1 MDSKKVHI
9 GLDLG
14 IASVGWSI
22 VDENQ
27 NIIAQGAHLF
37 PQLTDPKTNTK
48 YGEGTRGVKRRT
60 RRSLARRRQRK
71 LDFLNM
77 IDQYNDNNQYKLLKT
92 GKLSSLYNKEYQS
105 LFGFTKEN
113 SSTSFL
119 LNEINKYDVYKIWK
133 DGFDR
138 ELNPKELFTFLY
150 FKLSM
155 RGSFHINDK
164 TIESSSYET
173 SLLKN
178 HFENKILANIG
189 KYRSEKNSDE
199 PFSIYNN
206 WNDIECIL
214 RNCKY
219 INEQF
224 INDYKNIFMRHREF
238 SKGPG
243 SYKLGKHQSPWG
255 IQASDKDNP
264 TKPEFEN
271 LWDSKIGY
279 CNISLY
285 NCAGNYEKT
294 EKKLNNF
301 FFIGSLSNLISQLVY
316 LKIDEK
322 DNKYYLDKIIE
333 MVNYYILR
341 HENITKNRIKNYF
354 KENGINNIDNIKGFP
369 TTKDKTDSNF
379 ESLEKITQYFD
390 KEKPI
395 IRKKDFNIKLD
406 WQKLCEL
413 EEIRFVIASKFFEKA
428 TEKDNIQNKDLQV
441 SKHELARIIKEKNKQ
456 DIFDYFDIEIDEFLN
471 FNKIKETDFNGT
483 YNYGKT
489 AYYDYVDN
497 FFRNPSETNGFGT
510 HYKNEISKSKKY
522 IYKFSKNNSNYLP
535 EKLFD
540 KMDFISPNVKNTLLE
555 SIRVL
560 NRILRQ
566 YIYKLNLKVESIMLE
581 STSDNDKNTFSL
593 YSKQKKEDIVKEQN
607 WYEKRRKD
615 AELFCKENSIPLEGK
630 NWKKVALWKEQGE
643 YDLYTGKK
651 IPRSEIIECQID
663 HIIPESKSFNTKLE
677 NLVLTKDNNWKSNK
691 VPMEFATTEIIELW
705 DKLYKIDEKSNKK
718 DFETKYKELKINNL
732 KTTREDLNKINF
744 INRNLSETTYAI
756 SKFIEALRFYK
767 EQYLLNDRI
776 DDIKNE
782 NNKITLL
789 KDMQIR
795 SINGYYSQ
803 KLRKLFGL
811 DKKDREISNHHA
823 HDASLIAI
831 FSSIE
836 KINKF
841 YNFQLSK
848 TAKHYVIE
856 NRQKDKEK
864 ENTDFQFSPYH
875 YLKSHKH
882 DLKLENIAETIDKTK
897 CIFSF
902 KKVTILPKRK
912 KWDSMD
918 INEQFKYLES
928 IKPKQLFNEEQLTSY
943 IVDNHGNCRQK
954 SYYSLITGDESKI
967 WDLFIFIKKQLVEK
981 FNNDESK
988 IKDID
993 FNEFDSDKFFY
1004 NFISSREI
1012 IYRLY
1017 SLIKSEIRD
1026 DISELSEEELKDIK
1040 KRNIFSNYLNNIFI
1054 NNQLD
1059 GVFDPRLNR
1068 ILNKEFDKIYIDK
1081 FCKEYIPIIQNNRL
1095 QLISK
1100 IRIVTKSFDPDW
1112 KLSNKKLSRN
1122 NIFMK
1127 NDEIKTTNNPE
1138 RFLRNTTYVGA
1149 NHKAYILLKYKNNND
1164 KEIMNYFVIDQ
1175 FNKIID
1181 EPKNS
1186 EKVLLIDKNKWYKI
1200 NNDIYKISYLHPYNH
1215 NFTIKC
1221 ISDKNKKSITKTLSG
1236 FIKSEDLLD
1245 KNIYKIICKQ
1255 NKEI

>member
-1 MDSKKVHI
+1 MTNKKVHI

-27 NIIAQGAHLF
+27 VIIAQGSHLF
-37 PQLTDPKTNTK
+37 DQLTDPKTNTK
-48 YGEGTRGVKRRT
+48 YGEGIRGLTRRT
-60 RRSLARRRQRK
+60 RRTLSRRRQRK

-92 GKLSSLYNKEYQS
+92 GKLSKLFKNEYQAI
-105 LFGFTKEN
+105 FGFTKEY

-119 LNEINKYDVYKIWK
+119 LNDINKYDVYKIWK
-133 DGFDR
+133 EGFDR
-138 ELNPKELFTFLY
+138 ELNPKELFAFLY

-164 TIESSSYET
+164 TIESSSYDT
-173 SLLKN
+173 SLLKK
-178 HFENKILANIG
+178 HFQDKILLNVG
-189 KYRSEKNSDE
+189 KYRSSTNSDE
-199 PFSIYNN
+199 PFGIYNN
-206 WNDIECIL
+206 WNDIEYIL
-214 RNCKY
+214 KKCQY
-219 INEQF
+219 VSSQF

-243 SYKLGKHQSPWG
+243 SYKLGKYQSPWG
-255 IQASDKDNP
+255 IQANDKNNP
-264 TKPEFEN
+264 TKPKYEN
-271 LWDSKIGY
+271 LWDSKIGF

-285 NCAGNYEKT
+285 NCGGNYEKT

-301 FFIGSLSNLISQLVY
+301 FFLGSLSNLISQLIY
-316 LKIDEK
+316 LKIGEK
-322 DNKYYLDKIIE
+322 DNKEYINQIIE
-333 MVNYYILR
+333 MVNYYILK
-341 HENITKNRIKNYF
+341 HENITKKRIKDYF
-354 KENGINNIDNIKGFP
+354 KTKGIGNIDNIKGFP
-369 TTKDKTDSNF
+369 TTKDKLDSNF
-379 ESLEKITQYFD
+379 ESLDKITQYFE

-395 IRKKDFNIKLD
+395 IRKKDFNIQLD
-406 WQKLCEL
+406 WQKLYEL
-413 EEIRFVIASKFFEKA
+413 ENIRFIIASKYFEKA
-428 TEKDNIQNKDLQV
+428 TEKDNIQNKDLRG
-441 SKHELARIIKEKNKQ
+441 SKQELEEIIKQKNNQ
-456 DIFDYFDIEIDEFLN
+456 AIFDYFNVDIDAFLN

-489 AYYDYVDN
+489 SYYDYIDN
-497 FFRNPSETNGFGT
+497 FFRNPSQTKGFSV
-510 HYKNEISKSKKY
+510 HYKNEIFESKKY
-522 IYKFSKNNSNYLP
+522 IYQFSKNNSNYLP

-555 SIRVL
+555 TIRVL

-566 YIYKLNLKVESIMLE
+566 YIYKSNLKVESIMLE
-581 STSDNDKNTFSL
+581 STSDDNKNTFSL
-593 YSKQKKEDIVKEQN
+593 YSEQKKKDIVQEQN
-607 WYEKRRKD
+607 WYKKRRKD
-615 AELFCKENSIPLEGK
+615 AELFCKDKSIPLEGK
-630 NWKKVALWKEQGE
+630 NWKKVALWKEQDE
-643 YDLYTGKK
+643 CDLYTGKK
-651 IPRSEIIECQID
+651 ISENEIIECQID

-677 NLVLTKDNNWKSNK
+677 NLILTKDNNWKSNK
-691 VPMEFATTEIIELW
+691 VPMEFATTQIIELW

-718 DFETKYKELKINNL
+718 DFETKYKELKLKNL

-756 SKFIEALRFYK
+756 SKFIDALRFYK
-767 EQYLLNDRI
+767 EQYLLNERI
-776 DDIKNE
+776 DDIKDE
-782 NNKITLL
+782 NNKISLL

-811 DKKDREISNHHA
+811 DKKDREMSNHHS

-831 FSSIE
+831 FSSFE

-848 TAKHYVIE
+848 TAQDYNIE
-856 NRQKDKEK
+856 NRQKDKENDNN
-864 ENTDFQFSPYH
+864 EFQFSPYL

-928 IKPKQLFNEEQLTSY
+928 IKPKKLFNEEQLTSY
-943 IVDNHGNCRQK
+943 IVDNQGNCRQK
-954 SYYSLITGDESKI
+954 SYYSLITGDEGKI
-967 WDLFIFIKKQLVEK
+967 WDLFIFIKKQLLEK

-988 IKDID
+988 IRDID
-993 FNEFDSDKFFY
+993 FNEFNSDKFFY
-1004 NFISSREI
+1004 DFISSREI
-1012 IYRLY
+1012 IYKLY
-1017 SLIKSEIRD
+1017 SLVKNEIRD
-1026 DISELSEEELKDIK
+1026 DIAELGKEELKDIK
-1040 KRNIFSNYLNNIFI
+1040 KKNIFSNYLNNIFI

-1068 ILNKEFDKIYIDK
+1068 TLNKEFDKIYIDK
-1081 FCKEYIPIIQNNRL
+1081 LCKDYIPIIQNNRL

-1100 IRIVTKSFDPDW
+1100 IRIITKLFDPNW
-1112 KLSNKKLSRN
+1112 KLSNKKLSKN

-1127 NDEIKTTNNPE
+1127 NNEIKTTNNPE
-1138 RFLRNTTYVGA
+1138 RFLKNTTYVGA

-1164 KEIMNYFVIDQ
+1164 KEIINYFVIDQ
-1175 FNKIID
+1175 FNKIIA

-1186 EKVLLIDKNKWYKI
+1186 KKVLLIDKNKWYKI
-1200 NNDIYKISYLHPYNH
+1200 DNDIYKISYLHPYNH
-1215 NFTIKC
+1215 NFTIEC
-1221 ISDKNKKSITKTLSG
+1221 INNKNKKPITKTLSG
-1236 FIKSEDLLD
+1236 FIKSKDLIE